1 MDPCV
6 QNRTRPQLPTTGKLY
21 RAFSCTPTISTS
33 LSEEAML
40 IWPLRWE
47 PSLCDS
53 STSTWPETNERT
65 GVTCCEEEHSGR
77 ELQASPTHKDC
88 SCFETER
95 NNAKMKTWNHRMRL
109 TLDKTQTVNLSR
121 WKRSIILYWGRTESL
136 KHQMWTRVVGEAVKG
151 DHFPHAASFPASK
164 CLHWEEWK
172 WSVWVYRVCNW
183 PEKEL
188 SALIHPE
195 WAAKSWPLCV
205 FSSCF
210 ITVGRT
216 VSTLILSWLES
227 VSEIS

>member
-1 MDPCV
+1 MRGQESHV
-6 QNRTRPQLPTTGKLY
+6 VKRSTAAENFRPRRHTKAAAALKQK
-21 RAFSCTPTISTS
+21 
-33 LSEEAML
+33 
-40 IWPLRWE
+40 
-47 PSLCDS
+47 
-53 STSTWPETNERT
+53 
-65 GVTCCEEEHSGR
+65 
-77 ELQASPTHKDC
+77 
-88 SCFETER
+88 
-95 NNAKMKTWNHRMRL
+95 NNTKMKTWNHRMRL

-121 WKRSIILYWGRTESL
+121 WKRSIILYWGRIESL
-136 KHQMWTRVVGEAVKG
+136 RHQMRTRGVGEAVKG
-151 DHFPHAASFPASK
+151 DHFPMWHLFPASK

-172 WSVWVYRVCNW
+172 WSFWVYRVCNW
-183 PEKEL
+183 PEIEL